1 MTRLILPDA
10 MQARLAQL
18 GHMNDVTAW
27 EIGDLS
33 VWMFDYCTVSGALIN
48 PVTEEPMKSHVL
60 YATIAKAAG
69 KSPHSIRDYHYTS
82 ARVPKSIRERY
93 DILGR
98 HHFKA
103 LCPHFGTTQE
113 LTKLCDIVLSWSDD
127 YGGQLISVAALRHKL
142 TGKDGGPAAWEK
154 RLKTATNACKRLGA
168 DDAAPAFVRSAARG
182 FLTSTTH
189 PPLP

>member
-1 MTRLILPDA
+1 MLLPDA

-27 EIGDLS
+27 EMGDLAT
-33 VWMFDYCTVSGALIN
+33 WMFDYCTVDGTLIN
-48 PVTEEPMKSHVL
+48 PVTEEEIPSHVL
-60 YATIAKAAG
+60 YATIARAAG

-82 ARVPKSIRERY
+82 RRVPLSIREKY

-103 LCPHFGTTQE
+103 LCPHFETVQE
-113 LTKLCDIVLSWSDD
+113 LSKLCDIVISWSDD
-127 YGGQLISVAALRHKL
+127 YGGELISVAALRHKL
-142 TGKDGGPAAWEK
+142 SGKDGGPAPWEK
-154 RLKTATNACKRLGA
+154 RLKTATNACKKLAG
-168 DDAAPAFVRSAARG
+168 DESAPAFVKSAAKG
-182 FLTSTTH
+182 FVSRTVH